1 MLPLLR
7 HGLRPWPVGSV
18 GWIWSIIRSQGF
30 GTYPECVCGFHL
42 QPVSGEGNPLMS
54 LSPPPFRS
62 LSTSMGKCPEA
73 RVNNS
78 KGSTGT
84 GCRVESEAPRCPPLQ
99 GPPRSHAPP
108 EQAPWPHWLL
118 PALLPQLLPTRAPC
132 SQPQPPC
139 STPQLLSPPPPPAPV
154 HAGSGALTLCPR
166 SAVDSAC
173 VRPTRLTA
181 APGMAVLSLSE
192 LRPEPESLP
201 PLLLHLH
208 PVPLAGS
215 LVGSEP
221 SRPEHSR
228 PAHLPFPRLR
238 ARQAAAQK
246 QGLAGFPEA
255 QWEPWSVLG
264 EWQLY
269 EPFLKTA

>member
-1 MLPLLR
+1 
-7 HGLRPWPVGSV
+7 
-18 GWIWSIIRSQGF
+18 
-30 GTYPECVCGFHL
+30 
-42 QPVSGEGNPLMS
+42 MS

-78 KGSTGT
+78 RFPPAQDA
-84 GCRVESEAPRCPPLQ
+84 RVESEAPRCPCVDTNSTDTSGGLCPPLQ
-99 GPPRSHAPP
+99 GPPGSHAPP
-108 EQAPWPHWLL
+108 EQAPWPHWLP

-132 SQPQPPC
+132 SQSQPPC
-139 STPQLLSPPPPPAPV
+139 STPRLLFPPPPRWFWGSDPLPSFRSGLSPCEAYVTDRSPEDGSTVPFGAQAGARVRASSPSPPAPCP
-154 HAGSGALTLCPR
+154 SGRKPC
-166 SAVDSAC
+166 
-173 VRPTRLTA
+173 
-181 APGMAVLSLSE
+181 
-192 LRPEPESLP
+192 
-201 PLLLHLH
+201 
-208 PVPLAGS
+208 
-215 LVGSEP
+215 GSEP
-221 SRPEHSR
+221 LRPEHSR